1 MKEKEALGIDDF
13 DFIYYELSPK
23 QQPIEEVIKT
33 SEFIENGFANYLKE
47 NYPNYYSK
55 NIKTI
60 KVTILSILTMEGTCS
75 ETIHKKL
82 ATAP

>member
-33 SEFIENGFANYLKE
+33 SEFIENGL
-47 NYPNYYSK
+47 
-55 NIKTI
+55 
-60 KVTILSILTMEGTCS
+60 L
-75 ETIHKKL
+75 
-82 ATAP
+82 